1 MATICVKGV
10 GKIKKAPD
18 TAEIRLRLERFDA
31 DYGKSSFFC
40 AQATET
46 LKTAI
51 KNAGIK
57 ETLKTVSFSVSA
69 KYENVPDKGV
79 YKSVLTGFTGL
90 HTLKLS
96 LPVSGDG
103 VKNALAAILSAGE
116 ECGIS
121 LAYTLSDKEK
131 ELKKMLA
138 AAFKDAEKKAEAI
151 AAAAGKTKGALV
163 SVTEGSAAKAL
174 YSRTDA
180 DLTVFASARAA
191 VNAVPDFTAEEIED
205 SATLTAEWEID

>member
-1 MATICVKGV
+1 
-10 GKIKKAPD
+10 
-18 TAEIRLRLERFDA
+18 
-31 DYGKSSFFC
+31 
-40 AQATET
+40 
-46 LKTAI
+46 
-51 KNAGIK
+51 
-57 ETLKTVSFSVSA
+57 
-69 KYENVPDKGV
+69 
-79 YKSVLTGFTGL
+79 
-90 HTLKLS
+90 
-96 LPVSGDG
+96 
-103 VKNALAAILSAGE
+103 
-116 ECGIS
+116 
-121 LAYTLSDKEK
+121 
-131 ELKKMLA
+131 MLA